1 MFSMSFISFGF
12 LFCGRGTLDTNILCY
27 FSLCRT
33 RRNELAI
40 KGTII
45 FDANSTITV
54 SPVNFQ

>member
-1 MFSMSFISFGF
+1 MFSMSFIPFGF
-12 LFCGRGTLDTNILCY
+12 LCFRRGALATNLLCY

-33 RRNELAI
+33 RRNEPAI